1 MESTA
6 ASKTSTANSES
17 LVLVPR
23 INQYKIALCQL
34 MVTTDKTTNLDSARN
49 MLQEAADKG
58 AKLLVLPE
66 MWVCPYSHE
75 YFAKCAEEL
84 DKEESSQAFSMLSK
98 VARSRKITI
107 VGGSLPER
115 KNGKMYNTCCVFGPD
130 GKLKAKHSKLHLFDY
145 YESAEALFKES
156 DSFTAG
162 DTPTVVDTDVGRI
175 GIGICHDIR
184 FPELAMLYR
193 AKGADLII
201 YPGAFNMS
209 TGKMLWELETKARAI
224 DNQVFVAVC
233 SPCQDSAGSYTI
245 WGHSMIVGPSGEIK
259 GRAEHEETIVVAEI
273 NYAENQLQREI
284 FPLQNQHKEEIYKF
298 LDIERLNEIR

>member
-6 ASKTSTANSES
+6 ASKPKSEY
-17 LVLVPR
+17 LVPR
-23 INQYKIALCQL
+23 ISQFKIALCQL
-34 MVTTDKTTNLDSARN
+34 LVTTDKDTNLNCARN
-49 MLQEAADKG
+49 MLEEAADKG
-58 AKLLVLPE
+58 AKLLILPE

-75 YFAKCAEEL
+75 YYAKCAEEL

-98 VARSRKITI
+98 VASSRKITI
-107 VGGSLPER
+107 VGGSIPVR
-115 KNGKMYNTCCVFGPD
+115 KNCKIYNTCCVFGPD
-130 GKLKAKHSKLHLFDY
+130 GKLRAKHSKLHLFDY
-145 YESAEALFKES
+145 YEPGASFKES

-162 DTPTVVDTDVGRI
+162 DTPTIVDTDVGRI

-233 SPCQDSAGSYTI
+233 SPCRDSAGSYTI
-245 WGHSMIVGPSGEIK
+245 WGHSMIVGPSGETK
-259 GRAEHEETIVVAEI
+259 GRAEHEENIVIAEI
-273 NYAENQLQREI
+273 DYAENQLQREL
-284 FPLQNQHKEEIYKF
+284 FPMLNQHKEDLYKL
-298 LDIERLNEIR
+298 LDTE